1 MFTDL
6 RPPSWYDNPEYSD
19 ITIKL
24 SSGREI
30 RLHKHVLCTANE
42 WFNKACGTS
51 SHFAVRR
58 PLTCLPTSITQ
69 LTASSQE
76 SKQDT
81 IELKDDNPD
90 ALDLVLR
97 YIYTIQPCVVRSS
110 ELAQQAP
117 WRFWLDVHTT
127 ADKCLIPQL
136 SKQAYK
142 RFFDVAR
149 SRSILDEIIDIIE
162 TLTTELSHDDGLVK
176 LLDELREAKMKRLL
190 QSARYR
196 EKLESDKALLWE
208 HVDQLLA
215 ADHAAGG
222 DRGFFLAPAQRTR
235 RFHITNDSD
244 AETKVYFRYE
254 GSLTVEGD
262 FGF

>member
-1 MFTDL
+1 VVQQGL
-6 RPPSWYDNPEYSD
+6 RYLQPLRRSSPSSLPPNIIS
-19 ITIKL
+19 
-24 SSGREI
+24 
-30 RLHKHVLCTANE
+30 
-42 WFNKACGTS
+42 
-51 SHFAVRR
+51 
-58 PLTCLPTSITQ
+58 Q

-90 ALDLVLR
+90 VLDLVLR

-110 ELAQQAP
+110 ELADQTP
-117 WRFWLDVHTT
+117 WRFWLDVHIT
-127 ADKCLIPQL
+127 ADKYLIPQL
-136 SKQAYK
+136 SQQAYE

-149 SRSILDEIIDIIE
+149 SRSDLDEIIDIIE

-176 LLDELREAKMKRLL
+176 LADELREANLKRLL

-196 EKLESDKALLWE
+196 EKLDSDKALLWA
-208 HVDQLLA
+208 HVDELLA

-235 RFHITNDSD
+235 RFHITNDSEV
-244 AETKVYFRYE
+244 ETKVYFRYE